1 MFPYPVVQKHNRRN
15 TMPLFPSIATG
26 SMYATAT
33 IIALVLVVF
42 NTDVTRTTTTHA
54 FTTTTTT
61 TSFTTFPLTSPGRSS
76 SSSLSMVLEKP
87 RPKAIPKTEPVAI
100 KTKKISKLEL
110 LKVDSHN
117 LVHPLKEELA
127 TEHIGISKDAYQIM
141 KYHGSYQ
148 QSSREKKKGPKDY
161 QFMLRLKQP
170 AGELPPDLYRL
181 LDDLSA
187 KHGQGDLRAT
197 TRQCFQ
203 LHGIMK
209 GSLKTVISSI
219 MNIGSSTVGAC
230 GDVNRNVMVSP
241 APFVSKDYEYVREY
255 AKVFAH
261 LFRPM
266 TSAFTELWLDGEKVA
281 TAELWGKEVGEKF
294 NIDDAMTYDSGRG
307 VVLDH
312 PREPLY
318 GDRYLP
324 RKFKIGVTV
333 PGDNSL
339 DIYTN
344 DIGCVV
350 IMNEDTNELEGFNVM
365 VGGGMGRT
373 HNKETTFA
381 RAADHMGFVP
391 KEDIMEVLK
400 CVLAAQRDHGN
411 RDVRANA
418 RMKYLVHTLG
428 IDNFKTLVESY
439 FGKKIAPW
447 RDMQEW
453 KYSDWMGWWEQGDGK
468 LFYGLHV
475 DNGRVHDVGDFRLKS
490 CLRAVVDKYNLPM
503 IMSPTQSILFKDI
516 KPEDKEGFEQILAD
530 HGIQSLEEID
540 PLARLSMA
548 CPALPLCGLAQTEA
562 ERIMPSYIERMRS
575 VMETLGIGD
584 EEILMRMTGCPNGC
598 ARPYMA
604 ELAFVGDGPKSY
616 QIWLGGSP
624 VLTRTAWPFK
634 AKMKNDDL
642 EVTMEPIL
650 MMFKEQKQEFEAFGD
665 FCHRVGAD
673 AIEKY
678 SESYKV
684 IGSYNP
690 NNFYENKKQKK

>member
-1 MFPYPVVQKHNRRN
+1 MKFLSVSVAA
-15 TMPLFPSIATG
+15 LIAG
-26 SMYATAT
+26 STNA
-33 IIALVLVVF
+33 F
-42 NTDVTRTTTTHA
+42 SSQSA
-54 FTTTTTT
+54 FTTNQIGTV
-61 TSFTTFPLTSPGRSS
+61 GSS
-76 SSSLSMVLEKP
+76 SKTTLNMVLEKP
-87 RPKAIPKTEPVAI
+87 KA
-100 KTKKISKLEL
+100 KKISKLEQ
-110 LKVDSHN
+110 LKLSSGN
-117 LVHPLKEELA
+117 LVAPLKEQLV
-127 TEHIGISKDAYQIM
+127 TEEIGISKDAYQIL

-148 QSSREKKKGPKDY
+148 QSNREIKGKVKDY

-170 AGELPPDLYRL
+170 AGELSPDLFRL

-203 LHGIMK
+203 MHGIMK

-230 GDVNRNVMVSP
+230 GDVNRNVMITP
-241 APFVSKDYEYVREY
+241 APFKTPEYDYAREY

-266 TSAFTELWLDGEKVA
+266 TPAFSEIWLDGEKVA
-281 TAELWGKEVGEKF
+281 TSEVWAKEVEHH
-294 NIDDAMTYDSGRG
+294 NIDANMLYDSGRG
-307 VVLDH
+307 IILDH
-312 PREPLY
+312 PVEPIY

-339 DIYTN
+339 DVYTN
-344 DIGCVV
+344 DIGVVV
-350 IMNEDTNELEGFNVM
+350 ITNDQGELEGFNVM

-373 HNKETTFA
+373 HKKENTFA

-391 KEDIMEVLK
+391 KEDIMECLK
-400 CVLAAQRDHGN
+400 AIIAAQRDHGN

-428 IDNFKTLVESY
+428 IDNFRTLVESY
-439 FGKKIAPW
+439 FGKKIEPW
-447 RDMQEW
+447 RAMKEW
-453 KYSDWMGWWEQGDGK
+453 KYNDWMGWWEQGDGK

-475 DNGRVHDVGDFRLKS
+475 DNGRVKDEGSFRLKTA
-490 CLRAVVDKYNLPM
+490 LRVITDKYNLPM
-503 IMSPTQSILFKDI
+503 ILSPTQSLIFRDINPEDRAGIEAILAEHGI
-516 KPEDKEGFEQILAD
+516 KPLEQV
-530 HGIQSLEEID
+530 D
-540 PLARLSMA
+540 PLSRLAMA

-562 ERIMPSYIERMRS
+562 ERIIPSYIERIRALLDKM
-575 VMETLGIGD
+575 GISD

-616 QIWLGGSP
+616 QVWLGGSP
-624 VLTRTAWPFK
+624 VLTRTAYPFM
-634 AKMKNDDL
+634 AKMKADDL
-642 EVTMEPIL
+642 EVTLEPIL
-650 MMFKEQKQEFEAFGD
+650 DMFIKQRQEFEAFGD
-665 FCHRVGAD
+665 FCHRVGAE

-678 SESYKV
+678 MESY
-684 IGSYNP
+684 SA
-690 NNFYENKKQKK
+690 

>member
-1 MFPYPVVQKHNRRN
+1 MKFVAIAVASIMASSPAAAFVPATPKSMVV
-15 TMPLFPSIATG
+15 AG
-26 SMYATAT
+26 
-33 IIALVLVVF
+33 
-42 NTDVTRTTTTHA
+42 
-54 FTTTTTT
+54 
-61 TSFTTFPLTSPGRSS
+61 S
-76 SSSLSMVLEKP
+76 SSSLNMVLEKP
-87 RPKAIPKTEPVAI
+87 A
-100 KTKKISKLEL
+100 TKQISKLET
-110 LKVDSHN
+110 LKVNSKN
-117 LVHPLKEELA
+117 LLHPLKEELA
-127 TEHIGISKDAYQIM
+127 TEEIGISKDAYQIL

-148 QSSREKKKGPKDY
+148 QSNREIKGKVKDY

-203 LHGIMK
+203 MHGIMK

-230 GDVNRNVMVSP
+230 GDVNRNVMMTP
-241 APFVSKDYEYVREY
+241 APFKTPEYEYAREY
-255 AKVFAH
+255 SKVFAH

-266 TSAFTELWLDGEKVA
+266 TPAFTELWLDGEKVA
-281 TAELWGKEVGEKF
+281 TAELWGKEVAHH
-294 NIDDAMTYDSGRG
+294 NIDQVMTHDNGRG
-307 VVLDH
+307 IILPH
-312 PREPLY
+312 PVEPIY

-344 DIGCVV
+344 DIGV
-350 IMNEDTNELEGFNVM
+350 IVITNDAGELEGFNVM

-373 HNKETTFA
+373 HNKENTFA

-391 KEDIMEVLK
+391 KEDIMECMKAIV
-400 CVLAAQRDHGN
+400 AAQRDHGN

-428 IDNFKTLVESY
+428 IDNFRTLVESY
-439 FGKKIAPW
+439 FGKKIQPW
-447 RDMQEW
+447 RPIKEW
-453 KYSDWMGWWEQGDGK
+453 KYMDWMGWWEQGDGK
-468 LFYGLHV
+468 LFYGLHI
-475 DNGRVHDVGDFRLKS
+475 DNGRVKDEGDFRLKTA
-490 CLRAVVDKYNLPM
+490 LRVIADRFNLPM
-503 IMSPTQSILFKDI
+503 ILSPTQSIIFRDIDPKDKPALEAIFAEHGI
-516 KPEDKEGFEQILAD
+516 KPLEQV
-530 HGIQSLEEID
+530 D
-540 PLARLSMA
+540 PLNRLAMA

-562 ERIMPSYIERMRS
+562 ERLMPSYLERIRA
-575 VMETLGIGD
+575 VMDRMGLSD
-584 EEILMRMTGCPNGC
+584 EEILIRMTGCPNGC

-616 QIWLGGSP
+616 QVWLGGSP
-624 VLTRTAWPFK
+624 VLTRTAYPFM
-634 AKMKNDDL
+634 AKMNVDDL
-642 EVTMEPIL
+642 EKTLEP
-650 MMFKEQKQEFEAFGD
+650 MFAMYLAQRDEFEAFGD

-678 SESYKV
+678 MESYT
-684 IGSYNP
+684 P
-690 NNFYENKKQKK
+690 AFA

>member
-1 MFPYPVVQKHNRRN
+1 MKTLP
-15 TMPLFPSIATG
+15 IITG
-26 SMYATAT
+26 A
-33 IIALVLVVF
+33 ALAASCLDG
-42 NTDVTRTTTTHA
+42 TSA
-54 FTTTTTT
+54 FTT
-61 TSFTTFPLTSPGRSS
+61 
-76 SSSLSMVLEKP
+76 SLSTLNTAATSGSATQLQMVLEKP
-87 RPKAIPKTEPVAI
+87 KTKS
-100 KTKKISKLEL
+100 KTSKPAKVKKISKLEI
-110 LKVDSHN
+110 LKVDSEN
-117 LVHPLKEELA
+117 LIHPLVEELQTDA
-127 TEHIGISKDAYQIM
+127 IGISKDAYQIM

-148 QSSREKKKGPKDY
+148 QSDREKRGKVKDF

-181 LDDLSA
+181 VDDLSN

-203 LHGIMK
+203 IHGIMK

-230 GDVNRNVMVSP
+230 GDVNRNVMTSP
-241 APFVSKDYEYVREY
+241 APFTSPDYEYVREY

-266 TSAFTELWLDGEKVA
+266 TPAFSKIWLDGEPVA
-281 TAELWGKEVGEKF
+281 TAEVWGKEVEKH
-294 NIDDAMTYDSGRG
+294 NIDEAMLYDSGRG
-307 VVLDH
+307 IILDH
-312 PREPLY
+312 PREPIY

-350 IMNEDTNELEGFNVM
+350 IMNDKNELEGFNVM

-391 KEDIMEVLK
+391 KEDINECLK
-400 CVLAAQRDHGN
+400 AILAAQRDHGN

-428 IDNFKTLVESY
+428 IDNFTTLVESY
-439 FGKKIAPW
+439 FGKKVQPW
-447 RDMQEW
+447 REIEEW

-468 LFYGLHV
+468 LFYGLHI
-475 DNGRVHDVGDFRLKS
+475 DNGRVKDEGDFRLKS
-490 CLRAVVDKYNLPM
+490 CLRAIVDTYNVPM
-503 IMSPTQSILFKDI
+503 IMSPTQSLVVRDI
-516 KPEDKEGFEQILAD
+516 KPEDKAGFEALLVE
-530 HGIQSLEEID
+530 HGIKPLEEID

-562 ERIMPSYIERMRS
+562 ERIMPSFIERMRAIL
-575 VMETLGIGD
+575 EKLDIND
-584 EEILMRMTGCPNGC
+584 EEILIRMTGCPNGC

-616 QIWLGGSP
+616 QVWLGGSP

-634 AKMKNDDL
+634 AKMKNTDL
-642 EVTMEPIL
+642 EETMEPIL
-650 MMFKEQKQEFEAFGD
+650 SMFKSQKQDFEAFGD
-665 FCHRVGAD
+665 FCHRVGAE
-673 AIEKY
+673 AIEQYVEK
-678 SESYKV
+678 
-684 IGSYNP
+684 NP
-690 NNFYENKKQKK
+690 AVAA